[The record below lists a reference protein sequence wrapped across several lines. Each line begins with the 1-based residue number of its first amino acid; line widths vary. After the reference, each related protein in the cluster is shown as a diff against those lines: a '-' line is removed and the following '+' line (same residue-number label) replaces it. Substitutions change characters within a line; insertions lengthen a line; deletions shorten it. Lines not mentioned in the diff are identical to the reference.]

1 MSHRLFY
8 RLDTGE
14 ATRCASGDSQ
24 EPVEGEG
31 FVLVAEMIAP
41 SRVKVDLATLTVV
54 DADQPVVP
62 LAALKA
68 QALREVDEMAEIA
81 RLRFITGGAGQ
92 ALEYQQTEVEARAF
106 LAQPDQ
112 SIAAFPFLKA
122 ELDAI
127 EATTGQAFEPYLIA
141 TNVVT
146 QAEAWRVAGSE
157 IKRLRRAAK
166 LAIDAAT
173 TPEQI
178 EQAKNIAWPQPSS
191 P

>member
-14 ATRCASGDSQ
+14 TTRCASGDSQ

-41 SRVKVDLATLTVV
+41 SRVKVDLATLTLV

-62 LAALKA
+62 LDVLKRAASRA
-68 QALREVDEMAEIA
+68 VDDAAEVV

-92 ALEYQQTEVEARAF
+92 ALEYQQTEWEARAWRF
-106 LAQPDQ
+106 DEELDN
-112 SIAAFPFLKA
+112 FPFLKA
-122 ELDAI
+122 EVDALA
-127 EATTGQAFEPYLIA
+127 EATGQPPDPAAVVA
-141 TNVVT
+141 TILA
-146 QAEAWRVAGSE
+146 QAEAWQSVGAE

-166 LAIDAAT
+166 LAIEAAT

-178 EQAKNIAWPQPSS
+178 EQAKNIAWPAPS
-191 P
+191 